1 MSDNRECAPLRN
13 CKPKHYFKTSWCLI
27 LTPLWVLTSF
37 PRNLTRTAKW
47 RIFTWPMKVAVEC
60 GSQLW
65 LDIEYVSQAQPKS
78 TDVSILPGCGV
89 KATSINL
96 CFDRLPPMRLRP
108 LAYGRLFRLSN
119 ITSAL
124 CDSATQC
131 RRARPTFSSGSTVLF
146 SSKFTM
152 HSSKNAA
159 SHVDVCSSST
169 RQLDTELLSNIPTIT
184 AGDNGSPIEKRRL
197 ETPSP
202 QFEANCDDDSEAES
216 FADGRREEVD
226 RDTRDRAF
234 AWCKEFLSGSWKSIQ
249 EEDFQISIVRSITNF

>member
-1 MSDNRECAPLRN
+1 
-13 CKPKHYFKTSWCLI
+13 
-27 LTPLWVLTSF
+27 
-37 PRNLTRTAKW
+37 
-47 RIFTWPMKVAVEC
+47 MKVAVEC

-169 RQLDTELLSNIPTIT
+169 RQLGTELLSNIPTIT